1 MTYLGQ
7 AIVNGGV
14 GDLDNIFINCFCH
27 FVLCVKSILFG
38 TTSYLESEIDLEQE
52 GPSLLT

>member
-7 AIVNGGV
+7 AIVNGRL

-27 FVLCVKSILFG
+27 FILRVKSTLFG

-52 GPSLLT
+52 GPLLLT

>member
-7 AIVNGGV
+7 AIVNGRL

-27 FVLCVKSILFG
+27 FILCVKSILFG

-52 GPSLLT
+52 GPLLLT